1 MAAVQG
7 RRLLHSRTRR
17 LVRLGGVLEIR
28 LGSWEVFLVDLAVIM
43 EIIMV
48 EGAEADLH
56 SGKSVTYKDTLA
68 EDNKPINEGL
78 IPINN

>member
-1 MAAVQG
+1 
-7 RRLLHSRTRR
+7 
-17 LVRLGGVLEIR
+17 
-28 LGSWEVFLVDLAVIM
+28 
-43 EIIMV
+43 MV